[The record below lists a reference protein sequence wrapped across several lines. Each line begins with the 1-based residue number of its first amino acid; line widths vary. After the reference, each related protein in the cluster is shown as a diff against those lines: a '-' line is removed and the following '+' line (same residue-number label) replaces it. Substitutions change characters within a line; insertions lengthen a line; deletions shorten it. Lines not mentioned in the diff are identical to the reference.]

1 MVSDACFEELHLFC
15 ASLMFPITRLNCKA
29 QLVLETTA
37 LEERIGEMNRL
48 HLASCLFV
56 SSYAE
61 LTCGVRDS
69 EGISKRT
76 AREPWQN
83 RNVEQSISSLQCPAI
98 VKLVR

>member
-15 ASLMFPITRLNCKA
+15 ASLMFPITRLNYKA

-61 LTCGVRDS
+61 LTCGV
-69 EGISKRT
+69 GIPK
-76 AREPWQN
+76 ADQREQQENPGRIETLSNQYLHC
-83 RNVEQSISSLQCPAI
+83 S
-98 VKLVR
+98 VRPLPS